1 MPHND
6 SWAPK
11 HAHFGPL
18 QPPVRMVHE
27 KQMKDWQQ
35 FVCEHVDGPANFSIE
50 NHLPDLGDAFV
61 SQELN
66 FLLTGQILAKCEW
79 WDDTF
84 DPFQPSHITLSI
96 DHVFEHMHETS
107 IFEPSAFW
115 NDLADGS
122 IYPHKR
128 LDPADDGF
136 HSIFLPDVL
145 GFAAF
150 LRKNSVRLDLRPS
163 SANTQGTG
171 KQKASE
177 RVSGDWFNLNEAA
190 RKKRIRD
197 INVENRADATKERD
211 RQFFTTLIPRVDEL
225 PNYVGYASFTG
236 LLKYYDKNMDGSAPE
251 FRAKLVEFQEAAQA
265 RKRRRSS
272 GSGSRPR
279 REPRE
284 QRTPEEDQGS
294 DDHDDEDV
302 FEYHARDVV
311 LARDLVQELKAAMRT
326 MQETLSSMQS
336 GTLDGMVEQMQKQKE
351 MQKALSEGQK
361 TLSEQVQQQKELL
374 SEATLAAEV
383 IKLQKSLYE
392 QRKLINVL
400 LMYARPCVSEEQH
413 WKAFL
418 HACMDKH
425 VDPEFVAQITP
436 SFYNITFPA
445 TWKDEYAK
453 RLKQLLSSAHAFPNP
468 PS

>member
-1 MPHND
+1 M
-6 SWAPK
+6 
-11 HAHFGPL
+11 
-18 QPPVRMVHE
+18 
-27 KQMKDWQQ
+27 
-35 FVCEHVDGPANFSIE
+35 
-50 NHLPDLGDAFV
+50 
-61 SQELN
+61 
-66 FLLTGQILAKCEW
+66 
-79 WDDTF
+79 DD
-84 DPFQPSHITLSI
+84 
-96 DHVFEHMHETS
+96 
-107 IFEPSAFW
+107 
-115 NDLADGS
+115 
-122 IYPHKR
+122 
-128 LDPADDGF
+128 
-136 HSIFLPDVL
+136 
-145 GFAAF
+145 
-150 LRKNSVRLDLRPS
+150 
-163 SANTQGTG
+163 
-171 KQKASE
+171 
-177 RVSGDWFNLNEAA
+177 
-190 RKKRIRD
+190 
-197 INVENRADATKERD
+197 
-211 RQFFTTLIPRVDEL
+211 
-225 PNYVGYASFTG
+225 
-236 LLKYYDKNMDGSAPE
+236 SAPE
-251 FRAKLVEFQEAAQA
+251 FRATLVEFQEAAQA

-284 QRTPEEDQGS
+284 QISPEEDQGS
-294 DDHDDEDV
+294 DDEDV
-302 FEYHARDVV
+302 FDYHARDVV
-311 LARDLVQELKAAMRT
+311 SARNLVQELKAAMKT

-383 IKLQKSLYE
+383 TKLQKSLYE

-413 WKAFL
+413 WTAFL

-436 SFYNITFPA
+436 SFYNITIPA